1 MTEKELN
8 QLHYLNIEILHLKDE
23 IHKLEIESEVK
34 AQVLT
39 GMPYGGRLSDPTGN
53 KGTEL
58 SENKMLLNLALAKA
72 EIEKNKLERF
82 IAGIEDAEM
91 RIIIRLRHINSLT
104 WEEIGAEL
112 HTDRTTVSKKYRNFL
127 KFYNVSHN
135 SR

>member
-23 IHKLEIESEVK
+23 ITKLESQSEVK

-39 GMPYGGRLSDPTGN
+39 GMPFGGKLSDPTGQ

-82 IAGIEDAEM
+82 IAGIDDAEM
-91 RIIIRLRHINSLT
+91 RLIIRLRHINSLT
-104 WEEIGAEL
+104 WEEIGAEM
-112 HTDRTTVSKKYRNFL
+112 HMTRTGAYKKYRRFL
-127 KFYNVSHN
+127 KMSHN

>member
-8 QLHYLNIEILHLKDE
+8 QLHYLNIEIVHLKEE
-23 IHKLEIESEVK
+23 IMKLESESEVK

-58 SENKMLLNLALAKA
+58 SENKMLLNLNLARA

-82 IAGIEDAEM
+82 IASIKDSEM

-104 WEEIGAEL
+104 WEEIGEEL
-112 HTDRTTVSKKYRNFL
+112 HMDRRTASRKYLKFL
-127 KFYNVSHN
+127 KSAHN
-135 SR
+135 AH

>member
-8 QLHYLNIEILHLKDE
+8 QLHYLNIEIVHLKEE
-23 IHKLEIESEVK
+23 IMKLENESEVR

-39 GMPYGGRLSDPTGN
+39 GMPFGSVLSDPTGD

-58 SENKMLLNLALAKA
+58 SENKMLLNLNLARA

-82 IAGIEDAEM
+82 IASIKDSEM

-104 WEEIGAEL
+104 WEEIGEEL
-112 HTDRTTVSKKYRNFL
+112 HMDRRTASRKYIKFL
-127 KFYNVSHN
+127 KSAHN
-135 SR
+135 AH

>member
-8 QLHYLNIEILHLKDE
+8 QLHYLNIEILHLQDE
-23 IHKLEIESEVK
+23 ITKLESQSEVK

-39 GMPYGGRLSDPTGN
+39 GMPFGGKLSDPTGQ

-82 IAGIEDAEM
+82 IAGIDDAEM
-91 RIIIRLRHINSLT
+91 RLIIRLRHINSLT
-104 WEEIGAEL
+104 WEEIGSEI
-112 HTDRTTVSKKYRNFL
+112 HMTRTGVYKKYRRFL
-127 KFYNVSHN
+127 KVSHN

>member
-8 QLHYLNIEILHLKDE
+8 QLHYLNIEIVHLKEE
-23 IHKLEIESEVK
+23 IMKLESESEVK

-39 GMPYGGRLSDPTGN
+39 GMPYSGRLSDPTGN

-58 SENKMLLNLALAKA
+58 SENKMLLNLNLARA

-82 IAGIEDAEM
+82 IASIKDSEM

-104 WEEIGAEL
+104 WEEIGEEL
-112 HTDRTTVSKKYRNFL
+112 HMDRRTASRKYLKFL
-127 KFYNVSHN
+127 KSAHN
-135 SR
+135 AH

>member
-8 QLHYLNIEILHLKDE
+8 QLHYLNIEILHLKNE
-23 IHKLEIESEVK
+23 ITKLESQSEVK

-39 GMPYGGRLSDPTGN
+39 GMPFGGKLSDPTGQ

-82 IAGIEDAEM
+82 IASIDDAEM
-91 RIIIRLRHINSLT
+91 RLIIRLRHINSLT
-104 WEEIGAEL
+104 WEEIGAEI
-112 HTDRTTVSKKYRNFL
+112 HVDRRTVSRKYYNFL
-127 KFYNVSHN
+127 KVAHN
-135 SR
+135 AR